1 MARTRNDGAVAPHLE
16 IPAFLRRPAGETPP
30 PVPHDLPSNR
40 ELVNREIG
48 LGDAARRLDPA
59 TKEFLDQQAAEK
71 RIRAKNRIAK
81 MLVKKEDHR
90 NDRWNSRTC
99 RWEPKNPKP
108 KTGATMPIEIAT
120 RTYARS
126 SEATRAACRY
136 LGRDAQPG
144 VDFET
149 KTTEDGRIALTLKT
163 GKNGITT
170 KIAKG
175 PTEIERAFKPTA
187 KALAVATVAANK
199 PRHNHSVM
207 SAGVL
212 AQPTKKKPTKVK
224 KVGKRPPKRKE
235 TPVSKP
241 KATGGGKSKV
251 AAIAALLTRPEGTTT
266 AEILKATGWPSVSV
280 PQQAK
285 AAGLKLR
292 KEKEKGSPTRYYAA

>member
-16 IPAFLRRPAGETPP
+16 IPAFLRRPAGEIPP

-71 RIRAKNRIAK
+71 RVRAKNRIAK

-99 RWEPKNPKP
+99 RWGPKNPKP

-144 VDFET
+144 IDFET

-175 PTEIERAFKPTA
+175 PTEIERSYGHLIGRSRKRVRIAATTERPAEA
-187 KALAVATVAANK
+187 KAAAPK
-199 PRHNHSVM
+199 P
-207 SAGVL
+207 
-212 AQPTKKKPTKVK
+212 KKTKPTKVK

-292 KEKEKGSPTRYYAA
+292 KEKEKGSPTRYFAS